1 MYKIP
6 EIICILLPIAF
17 CSIVVYNCIV
27 RLRKG
32 KQLACEK
39 QFQKNLKKVLTNLN
53 EYVIIN
59 VQRKR
64 KRDNEYENVFVR
76 NVNNVFMYY
85 NNNNYCKYLD

>member
-17 CSIVVYNCIV
+17 CFVVVYNYIV

-32 KQLACEK
+32 KQLACENN
-39 QFQKNLKKVLTNLN
+39 FKNLQKVLTNLN

-59 VQRKR
+59 V
-64 KRDNEYENVFVR
+64 
-76 NVNNVFMYY
+76 
-85 NNNNYCKYLD
+85 